1 MNRLLFLCGLL
12 LAGLPLVAQD
22 APADAEKEAPAPE
35 PDGWKRGAGIGLDFA
50 QLLQINPKQGAG
62 QNRLGFGSAV
72 NYFANMKKGRTAWET
87 NALWQFGLQRLG
99 SGLIAQGTDEQIP
112 FQKSLDELRLN
123 SKYGVATKPGGNLF
137 WTANFSFLSQLTPTY
152 QFPGVYSGNF
162 ISDFIDQ
169 GFEPLSK
176 LFSPATINFAVG
188 IDYKPTPRFSVFFS
202 PIASKF
208 IMVLNDTIAARG
220 VHGNPVEGE
229 RGADGLFADYNKV
242 DPQLGAL
249 AQLQYELPFAD
260 EKGAFSSNLKLYSN
274 YLRNPQ
280 NVDVDWANAFTYKLF
295 KNFQLTALVNVFYD
309 DDVLVQITDN
319 DAVNG
324 VSGLGKRVSI
334 TQQLLL
340 TYARTF

>member
-1 MNRLLFLCGLL
+1 MTRFLLFFGLL
-12 LAGLPLVAQD
+12 LAGLSLHAQD
-22 APADAEKEAPAPE
+22 EEPI
-35 PDGWKRGAGIGLDFA
+35 PDGWQRGAGIGLDFA

-72 NYFANMKKGRTAWET
+72 NFFANYKQGRRAWET
-87 NALWQFGLQRLG
+87 NGLWQFGLQRLG
-99 SGLIAQGTDEQIP
+99 SGIIAQGTDATIP
-112 FQKSLDELRLN
+112 FQKSLDELRVN
-123 SKYGVATKPGGNLF
+123 SKYGVATKEGGNLF
-137 WTANFSFLSQLTPTY
+137 WTANFGFLSQLTPTY
-152 QFPGVYSGNF
+152 QYPDTYAGNF
-162 ISDFIDQ
+162 VSDFLDR

-176 LFSPATINFAVG
+176 LFSPATINLSVG
-188 IDYKPTPRFSVFFS
+188 IDYKPTERLSIFFS
-202 PIASKF
+202 PIAAKF

-220 VHGNPVEGE
+220 VHGNPTEGE
-229 RGADGLFADYNKV
+229 RDANGFFTDYNKV

-249 AQLQYELPFAD
+249 AQIQYEIPFAA
-260 EKGAFSSNLKLYSN
+260 EKGAFTSNLKLYTN

-295 KNFQLTALVNVFYD
+295 KNFQLTALVNIFYD
-309 DDVLVQITDN
+309 DDVLVQITDY

-324 VSGLGKRVSI
+324 VAGLGKRVSV